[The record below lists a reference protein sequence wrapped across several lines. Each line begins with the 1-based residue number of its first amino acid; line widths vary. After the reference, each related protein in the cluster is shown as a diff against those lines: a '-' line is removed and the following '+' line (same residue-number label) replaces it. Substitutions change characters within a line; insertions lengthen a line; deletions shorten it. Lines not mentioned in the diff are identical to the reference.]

1 MSCPRWTWASKI
13 SAPSGRSRRSSS
25 SYPPIRAM
33 ARSSTPSTPGE
44 SRGTIRAAVAD
55 VLIFA
60 DSLRS
65 PEMRHEVPLA
75 VPDPFLYAEREGE
88 RHVVASSFELGRIN
102 EVAPHLEALP
112 LEEFGVDELYAQG
125 LSRDE
130 IELEVILRAARRF
143 GIEQAVVPGTFP
155 LEVADHLRAN
165 GIEVAADRELFIGRR
180 RVKNEAELAGIRRA
194 QRAAEAGMDA
204 AREILRAAERRNGSL
219 VVDGEALTC
228 ERLKLAVEQAFS
240 EHGVFADE
248 FIVSHGAQTAIGH
261 DMGSGPI
268 APGEPVCLDLFPRD
282 RESGCY
288 ADMTRVYVVGEPP
301 EELREYH
308 RLCREALD
316 RSVEAVRAG
325 VEGRDLYRLS
335 CEFFEEHGYPT
346 LLSKPPGE
354 VLKDG
359 FYHSLGHGVGL
370 EVHEQPNLGRG
381 PGELVAGDVIAVEPG
396 LYRNG
401 FGGVRLED
409 LVHVTEDGAETL
421 TEYPY
426 DLEP

>member
-1 MSCPRWTWASKI
+1 MSEI
-13 SAPSGRSRRSSS
+13 LV
-25 SYPPIRAM
+25 Y
-33 ARSSTPSTPGE
+33 
-44 SRGTIRAAVAD
+44 
-55 VLIFA
+55 A

-65 PEMRHEVPLA
+65 PEMRHEVPIA
-75 VPDPFLYAEREGE
+75 VPDPFLYAERDGKGS
-88 RHVVASSFELGRIN
+88 VVASSFELGRIN
-102 EVAPHLEALP
+102 EVAPHLEVLP
-112 LEEFGVDELYAQG
+112 LEEFGLDELYAQG

-143 GIEQAVVPGTFP
+143 GLERASVPSTFP

-165 GIEVAADRELFIGRR
+165 GIEVKADRELFIGRR

-194 QRAAEAGMDA
+194 QRAAEGAMEA
-204 AREILRAAERRNGSL
+204 ARELLRAAEPQNGGL
-219 VVDGEALTC
+219 VVDGEPLTC
-228 ERLKLAVEQAFS
+228 ERLKLAVEQVFT

-268 APGEPVCLDLFPRD
+268 APNEPICLDLFPRD

-288 ADMTRVYVVGEPP
+288 ADMTRTFVVGEPSD
-301 EELREYH
+301 ELREYH
-308 RLCREALD
+308 KLCREALD
-316 RSVEAVRAG
+316 RAVAAVKPG
-325 VEGRDLYRLS
+325 IPGKDLNRLA
-335 CEFFEEHGYPT
+335 CDIFEEHGFPT
-346 LLSKPPGE
+346 LLSKQPGE

-370 EVHEQPNLGRG
+370 EVHEEPALGRG
-381 PGELVAGDVIAVEPG
+381 PGELIAGDVIAVEPG

-401 FGGVRLED
+401 YGGCRLED
-409 LVHVTEDGAETL
+409 LVRVTEDGGETL
-421 TEYPY
+421 TDYPY

>member
-1 MSCPRWTWASKI
+1 
-13 SAPSGRSRRSSS
+13 
-25 SYPPIRAM
+25 M
-33 ARSSTPSTPGE
+33 AE
-44 SRGTIRAAVAD
+44 ILVY
-55 VLIFA
+55 A

-75 VPDPFLYAEREGE
+75 VPDPFLYAERDGKGS
-88 RHVVASSFELGRIN
+88 VVASSFELGRISQ
-102 EVAPHLEALP
+102 VAPHLEVLP
-112 LEEFGVDELYAQG
+112 LEEFGLDELYAQG

-143 GIEQAVVPGTFP
+143 GLERASVPSTFP

-165 GIEVAADRELFIGRR
+165 GIDVKSDRELFIGRR

-194 QRAAEAGMDA
+194 QRAAEAAMDA
-204 AREILRAAERRNGSL
+204 ARELLREAERQNGNL
-219 VVDGEALTC
+219 VVNGEPLTC
-228 ERLKLAVEQAFS
+228 ERLKLVVEQVFT

-268 APGEPVCLDLFPRD
+268 APDEPICFDLFPRD

-288 ADMTRVYVVGEPP
+288 ADMTRTFVVGEPSD
-301 EELREYH
+301 ELREYH
-308 RLCREALD
+308 KLCREALD
-316 RSVEAVRAG
+316 RAVAAVKPG
-325 VEGRDLYRLS
+325 IPGKDLNRIA
-335 CEFFEEHGYPT
+335 CDIFEEHGFPT
-346 LLSKPPGE
+346 LLSKQPGE

-370 EVHEQPNLGRG
+370 EVHEEPALGRG
-381 PGELVAGDVIAVEPG
+381 PGDLLAGDVIAVEPG

-401 FGGVRLED
+401 YGGCRLED
-409 LVHVTEDGAETL
+409 LVRVTEDGGETL
-421 TEYPY
+421 TDYPY
-426 DLEP
+426 ELKP